1 MELSQLPVRSR
12 KDGARANQ
20 NLPGAKEITRVNVKG
35 GPNITSSHQTSLSR
49 RLQMLSASSNSQNT
63 VRPKL
68 EEHIIFFCENI
79 MMPL

>member
-35 GPNITSSHQTSLSR
+35 GPNITSDVSVQETADAVSIFKLS
-49 RLQMLSASSNSQNT
+49 
-63 VRPKL
+63 K
-68 EEHIIFFCENI
+68 HC
-79 MMPL
+79 